1 MNFPNRLRKQE
12 SSSDAV
18 LIQMAWSWLCEEV
31 SIPSLHDKGKW
42 SFLHYLLQNI
52 AIDFDDSGLDENI

>member
-1 MNFPNRLRKQE
+1 MKNDLRCIRGE
-12 SSSDAV
+12 TNTFS
-18 LIQMAWSWLCEEV
+18 QMAWSWLCEEV